1 MANLLWANR
10 EIWILMKIFP
20 FRALIT
26 GNIHSTVFPAMIMIG
41 IWPSYWIKCV
51 CQFTCFQWHFV
62 LIYYNSA
69 MISHQSIL
77 SPHFFQFHTIGLS
90 WYILIFS
97 PKGERSSLL
106 LNIYF
111 TGGLWATES
120 EACPLYDCLITN
132 TSKEGMAF
140 SDFPPPSEWPTYIT
154 PVQVRPAEL
163 DLCQLP

>member
-1 MANLLWANR
+1 
-10 EIWILMKIFP
+10 
-20 FRALIT
+20 
-26 GNIHSTVFPAMIMIG
+26 
-41 IWPSYWIKCV
+41 
-51 CQFTCFQWHFV
+51 
-62 LIYYNSA
+62 

-77 SPHFFQFHTIGLS
+77 SPHFFSIS
-90 WYILIFS
+90 YNRPKLIYSYFL
-97 PKGERSSLL
+97 PQRALSSLL

-132 TSKEGMAF
+132 TSKEAMAF